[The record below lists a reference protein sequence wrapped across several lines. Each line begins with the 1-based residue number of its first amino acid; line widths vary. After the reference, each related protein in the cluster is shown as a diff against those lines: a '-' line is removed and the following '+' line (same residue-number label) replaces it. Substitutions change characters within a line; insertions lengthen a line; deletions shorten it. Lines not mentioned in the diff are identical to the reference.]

1 MAILSINAPA
11 ASILRFSVIGWSLN
25 IIDAA
30 ALIVWPNLGLFIE
43 MGLWGGGGYN
53 SDFWGGTQLEGA
65 DALNAFA
72 SDTGLG
78 IGPLA
83 TIAVSTVVLL
93 FQALVLWIVGSAIFK
108 GKEIE

>member
-1 MAILSINAPA
+1 
-11 ASILRFSVIGWSLN
+11 
-25 IIDAA
+25 
-30 ALIVWPNLGLFIE
+30 
-43 MGLWGGGGYN
+43 MGQWGGGYN
-53 SDFWGGTQLEGA
+53 SGFWGSQLEGA
-65 DALNAFA
+65 DALSAFA